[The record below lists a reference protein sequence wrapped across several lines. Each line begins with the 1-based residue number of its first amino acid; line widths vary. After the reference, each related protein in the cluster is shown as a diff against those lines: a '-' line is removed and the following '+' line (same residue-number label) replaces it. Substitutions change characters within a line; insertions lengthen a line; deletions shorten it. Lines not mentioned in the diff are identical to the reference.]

1 MDDLAHSGAL
11 YPEMEFACNKMSGVD
26 EKAIGSFHFY
36 FAQL

>member
-11 YPEMEFACNKMSGVD
+11 YPEMEFACNKMSGD